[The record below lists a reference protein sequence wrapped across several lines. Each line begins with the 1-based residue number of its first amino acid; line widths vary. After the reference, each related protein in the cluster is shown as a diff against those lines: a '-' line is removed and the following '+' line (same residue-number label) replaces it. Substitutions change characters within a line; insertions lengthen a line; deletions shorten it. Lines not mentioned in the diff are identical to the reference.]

1 MKIYAETERLV
12 LRAFVEEDAI
22 SFFEMDSDPLV
33 HIYLGNNPITTIE
46 QAASTIADIRKQYVD
61 FGLGR

>member
-22 SFFEMDSDPLV
+22 SFLKWTQI
-33 HIYLGNNPITTIE
+33 H
-46 QAASTIADIRKQYVD
+46 
-61 FGLGR
+61 